1 MKVGRLEGCLL
12 GNFVGWAEGMTVGR
26 LEVGW
31 PPPVHLSKLKAG
43 GRLLTFAER
52 ASANSKLLMPV
63 PLLPTP
69 QQIRPAPMPAF
80 VQDVL

>member
-1 MKVGRLEGCLL
+1 M
-12 GNFVGWAEGMTVGR
+12 N
-26 LEVGW
+26 
-31 PPPVHLSKLKAG
+31 
-43 GRLLTFAER
+43 FAER